1 MPEKIIIYGS
11 HYGTAK
17 KYAEEL
23 SLRTGIEVKPYNE
36 IAKIDTYN
44 VIVYIGA
51 LYAGSLV
58 GMKKTFSKLTA
69 CKNKK
74 IIIISVGLADVKDK
88 HYTDDIKKSISRQ
101 ISKEV
106 YENASIYHL
115 RGGIDYSK
123 LSFVYKTMMGLLY
136 KKVIALPEEKR
147 TADANTLIETY
158 NKKVDFVDF
167 SSLDIIIKEQFM
179 ERV

>member
-1 MPEKIIIYGS
+1 MSEKIIIYGS
-11 HYGTAK
+11 HYGTTK

-23 SLRTGIEVKPYNE
+23 SLRTGIEAKPYNE
-36 IAKIDTYN
+36 IGNIDAYN

-51 LYAGSLV
+51 LYASSLV
-58 GMKKTFSKLTA
+58 GMKKTFSKLTS

-74 IIIISVGLADVKDK
+74 IIIASVGLADVNEKQ
-88 HYTDDIKKSISRQ
+88 YTDDIKKSISRQ
-101 ISKEV
+101 ISKEI
-106 YENASIYHL
+106 YETASIYHL

-136 KKVIALPEEKR
+136 KKVISIPEEKR
-147 TADANTLIETY
+147 TADVNAMIETY

-167 SSLDIIIKEQFM
+167 NSLNKIIEEQF
-179 ERV
+179 